1 MSQTERVDAVMAE
14 LEQAHSK
21 SSSSLRSVS
30 LLLGSAA
37 LFVALGAWFWS
48 IELVLY
54 LLPILLFH
62 ELGHYVAMR
71 YFRYRNLKMFF
82 LPLLG
87 AAVSGQHFNIP
98 GWKKVLVS
106 LAGPIPG
113 ILLAI
118 PMVVIAVQTQNELWR
133 NATLMIV
140 LVNVFNLLPL
150 LPLDGGWVAHALYF
164 CRQPWLDVLFRL
176 TAAIGMVSIGITWQ
190 LYFFMGF
197 GALMMMAVPVAIKN
211 SSIAKKVKSEGL
223 ETVSDDSETIPRAT
237 VERIVAHLPTEGP
250 NSLPKPLAQQTKQ
263 IFNAIT
269 ARPPGAVATFL
280 LTLLYLAGWVI
291 SFGVLVVVLKWPE
304 WQQNWT
310 TAPVVRVSSDTGMA
324 VWRPDAQPVDDHMHR
339 YLMLGICQDVNA
351 VQSCVAQ
358 LKQYA
363 DCPFA
368 LATAG
373 NFVLVSLDL
382 DQAETASGAAMIAAF
397 KSSVKSHHW
406 FNTHSVFHFRIDCT
420 VADSQLAERIAH
432 QANEMLMFGNDLGL
446 IEPWSPEY
454 QVSPSQFHRRE
465 TRRILDAPFDAASDP
480 VLSKLSELLDDAS
493 LESNRDENDEIAG
506 ENMKEQVRQKME
518 QYDRVYEERYEA
530 AVDQLRADQSGNV
543 DASVLE
549 HWDRRP
555 GRFQDKR
562 LNAQANTMEEKPWRS
577 KLAELLGRIPGT
589 NPIGITPKDHDDGRL
604 GRSHLRG
611 NGEPFKYM
619 LTAGIVSSDGRQ
631 VQFQFAHFRNA
642 ITGLPAVLE
651 WLRANGCEDLQ
662 FQILKNL
669 DLNSLP

>member
-1 MSQTERVDAVMAE
+1 MSQTERIDAVMAE
-14 LEQAHSK
+14 LEQAHSN
-21 SSSSLRSVS
+21 SSSSLRSVA

-37 LFVALGAWFWS
+37 LFVVLGAWFWS

-54 LLPILLFH
+54 LVPILLFH

-118 PMVVIAVQTQNELWR
+118 PMAVIAIQTQNELWR

-150 LPLDGGWVAHALYF
+150 LPLDGGWAAHALYF

-197 GALMMMAVPVAIKN
+197 GFLMLMAVPAAIRN
-211 SSIAKKVKSEGL
+211 SNIARRVKSEEM

-263 IFNAIT
+263 IFDAIN
-269 ARPPGAVATFL
+269 ARPPGVGHTFL

-291 SFGVLVVVLKWPE
+291 SFGVLAVVLKWPE

-310 TAPVVRVSSDTGMA
+310 TAPVIHVSSDTDVA
-324 VWRPDAQPVDDHMHR
+324 VWRPDTQPVNDHTHR
-339 YLMLGICQDVNA
+339 YLVLGICQDA
-351 VQSCVAQ
+351 SAAESCVAQ
-358 LKQYA
+358 LKQYS

-368 LATAG
+368 LAAAG
-373 NFVLVSLDL
+373 NSVLVSLDV
-382 DQAETASGAAMIAAF
+382 DQAETAAGAAMIAAF

-406 FNTHSVFHFRIDCT
+406 FNTHSVFHFQINCT
-420 VADSQLAERIAH
+420 VADSQLAERITH

-454 QVSPSQFHRRE
+454 QVSVDQFHRRE

-480 VLSKLSELLDDAS
+480 VLSKLSEPLDDAS
-493 LESNRDENDEIAG
+493 SESNPDENDETAN
-506 ENMKEQVRQKME
+506 EDMSEQVRQRME

-530 AVDQLRADQSGNV
+530 AVDQLRADPSGNV

-577 KLAELLGRIPGT
+577 KLADLLGRLPGT
-589 NPIGITPKDHDDGRL
+589 DPIGINSKDQDDDWR
-604 GRSHLRG
+604 HLPG
-611 NGEPFKYM
+611 NTKPFKYM
-619 LTAGIVSSDGRQ
+619 LTAGIVSSDERQ
-631 VQFQFAHFRNA
+631 IQFQFAHFRNA

-651 WLRANGCEDLQ
+651 WLQANGCEDLQ